1 MIAFLLSSN
10 TVNSGST
17 LALARRRAGLS
28 QRALAEQ
35 VGVPQSVIAR
45 IERSGV
51 VPRVDTLDRLLAG
64 CGEALESRP
73 RLGQGLD
80 RTAIRQLLRLT
91 PAERALL
98 AVREARNLQRV
109 VDAAR

>member
-1 MIAFLLSSN
+1 MLSSKGMDAARSL
-10 TVNSGST
+10 TR
-17 LALARRRAGLS
+17 ARRRAGLT
-28 QRALAEQ
+28 QRELAAK

-73 RLGQGLD
+73 RLGAGLD
-80 RTAIRQLLRLT
+80 RSAIRELLKLT
-91 PAERALL
+91 PAERARL
-98 AVREARNLQRV
+98 AVREARNLERV
-109 VDAAR
+109 WSRSPAR